1 MTRFVQAHLLT
12 PFPSSNASRDDQG
25 RPKQAM
31 PGGHPR
37 LRLSSQSR
45 KRAIRDCASFRQG
58 LAGHR
63 GTRTKRAT
71 ARRTATW

>member
-25 RPKQAM
+25 RPKQAL

-45 KRAIRDCASFRQG
+45 KLSGRAWPGIA
-58 LAGHR
+58 
-63 GTRTKRAT
+63 
-71 ARRTATW
+71 AREPSG